1 MTVLPAPT
9 YDGNRRRWRVSA
21 IINFEREQDG
31 LPPLQFNPADERW
44 LTSAQ
49 LRERFGG
56 VSDCGFGGAPPA
68 PPASRGSIVA
78 PPRSQPTPR
87 TKKPRRRADRCVR
100 GFKVC

>member
-9 YDGNRRRWRVSA
+9 YDGNCRRWRVSA

-56 VSDCGFGGAPPA
+56 VSDMWLWRRTAGAA
-68 PPASRGSIVA
+68 R
-78 PPRSQPTPR
+78 
-87 TKKPRRRADRCVR
+87 KPRINRGASSITADT
-100 GFKVC
+100 